1 MHHARLIERF
11 VIHEDKGGFLRR
23 SSAGNG
29 FCDVLLTANLAAA
42 CIGHD
47 GQILYTAAQAMF
59 PFPGGILIRFA
70 MAFSLK
76 AKSPGRGLYP
86 FVLPVPGATAL
97 PRIAPFIALISCAA
111 LALLDAVLYRR
122 LCAADRTSIMALLWP
137 RPGDHD
143 RCQCVLERRAEATP
157 F

>member
-1 MHHARLIERF
+1 MCHVGWNLLWNDYFVNRSLIVHYPEQRWMHHTRLIEHF

-59 PFPGGILIRFA
+59 PFPGGIL
-70 MAFSLK
+70 S
-76 AKSPGRGLYP
+76 
-86 FVLPVPGATAL
+86 AL
-97 PRIAPFIALISCAA
+97 R
-111 LALLDAVLYRR
+111 
-122 LCAADRTSIMALLWP
+122 WP
-137 RPGDHD
+137 S
-143 RCQCVLERRAEATP
+143 A
-157 F
+157 